1 MVDDDGRYSGTGRVK
16 ITERGRPRG
25 GELPS
30 VPCAWAACVVCAL
43 ALAGG
48 TCACATRPHAEKA
61 GRPSPQLV
69 LARAVR
75 ATGFP
80 FSATQTVFS
89 DELLPAFAQQ
99 WAREGR
105 TLLGPTAARQGQQL
119 LESSTCTSWS
129 STKPERD
136 KLRALVVHLS
146 LPFRRE
152 SVAVSMLRFQ
162 VLSAAAGASGFR
174 KDDGEGTL
182 ELSVCARIY
191 RGSLPKLCA
200 GHDDDGPWMPL
211 IKFEGTPREGTGF
224 QKIMTHRENLMEI
237 CAVQAPALS
246 FVDMAEILARVPI
259 LPASWVDIVRARVL
273 EDAASEAAWEDG
285 DSGGCLSATGT
296 ESDPSTLAEGRRTES
311 SHSFDSHQC

>member
-1 MVDDDGRYSGTGRVK
+1 M
-16 ITERGRPRG
+16 
-25 GELPS
+25 
-30 VPCAWAACVVCAL
+30 PCAWAAFVVCAL

-48 TCACATRPHAEKA
+48 TCASVTPPHAEKA

-75 ATGFP
+75 AQGFP

-89 DELLPAFAQQ
+89 GELLPAFAQQ
-99 WAREGR
+99 WARESR
-105 TLLGPTAARQGQQL
+105 TLLGPTAARQGQLL

-129 STKPERD
+129 SAKPERD
-136 KLRALVVHLS
+136 KLGALVVHLS
-146 LPFRRE
+146 LPCRRG

-162 VLSAAAGASGFR
+162 VVSAAAGASGFR
-174 KDDGEGTL
+174 KDGECTL
-182 ELSVCARIY
+182 ELSVCARVY

-200 GHDDDGPWMPL
+200 GHNDDGPWMPL

-259 LPASWVDIVRARVL
+259 IPAAWVDIVRARVL

-311 SHSFDSHQC
+311 SHSFHSSQC